1 MKKIFTICL
10 VTILLIGNISVA
22 KASTSNTIEVSL
34 DNIREI
40 MIDNN
45 LDMKSAQNNLD
56 KAIETY
62 NDAKDAYDDEDEAY
76 DKAQKEY
83 NDNKNSLDP
92 TSPTY
97 ADELASLKKPNNTA
111 LNGAKDKKESAKY
124 NLKTARIQYEQK
136 VENLVFSAQK
146 EYIDYLSTVS
156 NKEVKENKIDLNE
169 KKLNI
174 YKIQYES
181 GFLSKKKYDS
191 YITDNKDSS
200 NDLEKSNNDEDLALK
215 KLHNTLGI
223 DYGTKIIFNT
233 DIESDLEEVLN
244 INFNNDL
251 EEMLENNVDIKIQN
265 LTIDKM
271 DDESDTSDYDSDN
284 AEISLEQKNN
294 SAELDFRQ
302 QYNTLMAS
310 YNSIKSSYD
319 KLKVKLSDIN
329 TMHMKYSY
337 GFASKNEVESLNVD
351 FDEQNST
358 FQDERKQFY
367 LNYLRYIQMKEG
379 Y

>member
-10 VTILLIGNISVA
+10 ATILLIGNISVA
-22 KASTSNTIEVSL
+22 HASTSNTTEVSL

-45 LDMKSAQNNLD
+45 LDMKSAQNSLD

-62 NDAKDAYDDEDEAY
+62 NYAKDEYEDEDEAY
-76 DKAQKEY
+76 DEAQKEY
-83 NDNKNSLDP
+83 ENKKNSLD
-92 TSPTY
+92 TSSPTY
-97 ADELASLKKPNNTA
+97 KEDLEALKKPDKTK
-111 LNGAKDKKESAKY
+111 LNSAKDKKESAKY

-146 EYIDYLSTVS
+146 EYIDYLSTLS
-156 NKEVKENKIDLNE
+156 SKEVKENKIALNE
-169 KKLNI
+169 NKLNI

-191 YITDNKDSS
+191 YITENKDSS
-200 NDLEKSNNDEDLALK
+200 DDLEKSNNEEELALK

-223 DYGTKIIFNT
+223 DYGTKIIFNA

-265 LTIDKM
+265 ITIDKL

-284 AEISLEQKNN
+284 AEISLEQKKN

-302 QYNTLMAS
+302 QYNTLMSS

-329 TMHMKYSY
+329 TMQMKYSY
-337 GFASKNEVESLNVD
+337 GFASKNEVDNLNVD